1 MNGLPARAP
10 ALGTAAVLVA
20 IYGIGLYPLLL
31 LGLWWRGR
39 AGCAE
44 TGASPVRAGRGARPG
59 RERGAGRPPSAAP
72 PVPRASHPSL
82 AHIAPARSVLSE
94 RPRGGRLRGCGSAAR
109 GGSRMG
115 TSWPV
120 RHGDHRGVAGGRW
133 RPLSIRHS
141 RRHGGRGG
149 VRGDCAAGRSPA
161 AAGPELRPGGGAG
174 GPPRLSAGAP
184 GTLSDLYTGGL
195 AWEAAPRLP
204 RAGRERDAR

>member
-31 LGLWWRGR
+31 LGLWWG
-39 AGCAE
+39 
-44 TGASPVRAGRGARPG
+44 
-59 RERGAGRPPSAAP
+59 GAG
-72 PVPRASHPSL
+72 
-82 AHIAPARSVLSE
+82 
-94 RPRGGRLRGCGSAAR
+94 
-109 GGSRMG
+109 
-115 TSWPV
+115 
-120 RHGDHRGVAGGRW
+120 
-133 RPLSIRHS
+133 
-141 RRHGGRGG
+141 
-149 VRGDCAAGRSPA
+149 GDCAAGRSPA

-204 RAGRERDAR
+204 CAGRKRDAR